1 MGRKIFAEK
10 NLNVS
15 ECVIPY
21 EDFKLFSDSEQ
32 GFSLNSEHRDAA
44 IAEAEKLLEKEFP
57 TLTATEFI
65 RYRRTGNRAGYQ
77 NLYNPRR
84 WALMQLTL
92 AEAYE
97 GEGRFI
103 DKILDMV
110 WMILEESTWVLPAH
124 INPNPN
130 DKTHS
135 LPYSYDGARN
145 YCDLYAGTTGAV
157 MSFAWYVCRDK
168 FDEISPVINKR
179 I

>member
-10 NLNVS
+10 NYNVA

-21 EDFKLFSDSEQ
+21 EEFKLFSDGDV
-32 GFSLNSEHRDAA
+32 GFSLNEEHRAAA
-44 IAEAEKLLEKEFP
+44 IAAAEALLDKEFP
-57 TLTATEFI
+57 VLTATEFI

-110 WMILEESTWVLPAH
+110 WMILEESTWVPR
-124 INPNPN
+124 
-130 DKTHS
+130 S
-135 LPYSYDGARN
+135 FQ
-145 YCDLYAGTTGAV
+145 AV
-157 MSFAWYVCRDK
+157 SNREWR
-168 FDEISPVINKR
+168 
-179 I
+179 